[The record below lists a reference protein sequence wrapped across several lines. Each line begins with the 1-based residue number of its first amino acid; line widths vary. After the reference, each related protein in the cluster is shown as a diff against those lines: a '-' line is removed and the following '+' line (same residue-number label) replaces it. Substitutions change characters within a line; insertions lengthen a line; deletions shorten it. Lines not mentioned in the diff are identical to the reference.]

1 MVATAMRQR
10 RQQQRAV
17 PSHVQNDGKVNCKV
31 EDLSPVESSCRRA
44 QQSGGSQ
51 NALLSSA
58 AVAVAALVYVGVR
71 FSRYL
76 KQLHET
82 EMFFSAIQVAVTPA
96 RHAEPSVQVLRC
108 MGVAR

>member
-58 AVAVAALVYVGVR
+58 AVAALVYVGLR
-71 FSRYL
+71 FARYL

-82 EMFFSAIQVAVTPA
+82 EMFFTAIQVAVTPA
-96 RHAEPSVQVLRC
+96 RPAEPSVQTLRC
-108 MGVAR
+108 MGAAR